1 MCGITGLV
9 SLTDNVS
16 PDDLRNQIEKIND
29 TLVHRGPDSGNVWVD
44 EAGRIALGHRRL
56 SIQDLSLEGQQ
67 PMISKSGR
75 YQIVYN
81 GEIYNFMEIMAELES
96 MGWTFRGH
104 SDTEVLL
111 ASIEEW
117 GLDQAVH
124 RSNGMWSF
132 VIWDKKERKLILSR
146 DRIGKKP
153 LYFGTAKGYF
163 VFASELKAIRSI
175 DGYRPTVDRDSLALL
190 MRYDYIP
197 SPYSIY
203 KNIYKLPAAS
213 ILKIDVDKIRQGMSY
228 GELTKEI
235 KTYWSLS
242 DVCRKA
248 EKNKY
253 QKSENELLDELDLL
267 LRDAVKIRSI
277 SDVPLGVFLSGGID
291 SSLVTAAMQQTIQG
305 DAKTF
310 SIGVKNKEYNEAI
323 FAKEV
328 AKHLGT
334 EHTEHYVSPE
344 ESLSVIKLLPTLY
357 DEPFADSS
365 QIPMHLV
372 SKMAKQYV
380 TVCLTGDGGDES
392 FGGYYRYYS
401 GKKIWDKIGLM
412 PNILKKIV
420 GKITGSIS
428 PAVWGSLFRVIEKI
442 TPRKFHIND
451 PEYKIQALSEVLMV
465 NNREEF
471 YRWTCSHWKNPESL
485 VLGSREP
492 LTVFSDPSRQAGLL
506 DFSEEMMFID
516 QASYLPDDL
525 LVKADRATMGSS
537 LEARSPLLDHRI
549 IEFAWSLPMSYRIQ
563 NDDGKRLLKKLLYRY
578 MPRKLVDR
586 PKMGFSI
593 PVEAWLR
600 GPLKEWA
607 ESLIDKERLKKEGFF
622 DPELVHKKWQE
633 HQSGKKD
640 WKYSLWNVLMF
651 QAWYESNF

>member
-1 MCGITGLV
+1 MCGITGLIA
-9 SLTDNVS
+9 LTDQTS
-16 PDDLRNQIEKIND
+16 PDALRNQIEKITD

-44 EAGRIALGHRRL
+44 ETGRVALGHRRL
-56 SIQDLSLEGQQ
+56 SIQDLSVEGQQ
-67 PMISKSGR
+67 PMLSKSGR

-81 GEIYNFMEIMAELES
+81 GEIYNFMDIMGELES
-96 MGWTFRGH
+96 LGWTFRGH

-117 GLDQAVH
+117 GLEKAVH

-153 LYFGTAKGYF
+153 LYFGTAAGYF
-163 VFASELKAIRSI
+163 VFASELKAIQI
-175 DGYRPTVDRDSLALL
+175 IEGYSPTVDPDSLALL

-213 ILKIDVDKIRQGMSY
+213 ILEIDANSIRPGMSY
-228 GELTKEI
+228 GDITKGI
-235 KTYWSLS
+235 KTYWSLK
-242 DVCRKA
+242 DVCRDA
-248 EKNKY
+248 EKNKN
-253 QKSENELLDELDLL
+253 QKNENELLDELDHLL
-267 LRDAVKIRSI
+267 KDAVKIRSI

-291 SSLVTAAMQQTIQG
+291 SSLVTAAMQQTNQG
-305 DAKTF
+305 DVKTF
-310 SIGVKNKEYNEAI
+310 SIGVKDKNYNEAI

-328 AKHLGT
+328 ARHLGT

-344 ESLSVIKLLPTLY
+344 ESLGVIKLLPTLY

-372 SKMAKQYV
+372 SKMARQHV

-401 GKKIWDKIGLM
+401 GKKIWDKIGLL
-412 PNILKKIV
+412 PNSLKKIT
-420 GKITGSIS
+420 GKGLGSIS
-428 PAVWGSLFRVIEKI
+428 PGAWESIFRSVEKM
-442 TPRKFHIND
+442 TPRKLHINN
-451 PEYKIQALSEVLMV
+451 PEYKIQALSEVLMA
-465 NNREEF
+465 NSREEF
-471 YRWTCSHWKNPESL
+471 YKWTCSHWKNPESL

-492 LTVFSDPSRQAGLL
+492 LTAFSDPSRQAGLSN
-506 DFSEEMMFID
+506 FSEEMMFID
-516 QASYLPDDL
+516 QVSYLPDDL

-537 LEARSPLLDHRI
+537 LEARSPLLDYRI
-549 IEFAWSLPMSYRIQ
+549 IEFAWGLPISSRIQ
-563 NDDGKRLLKKLLYRY
+563 NEDGKRLLKKLLYRY

-593 PVEAWLR
+593 PVETWLR
-600 GPLKEWA
+600 GPLKGWA
-607 ESLIDKERLKKEGFF
+607 ESLIDKDRLKDEGFF
-622 DPELVHKKWQE
+622 NSELVHKKWQE
-633 HQSGKKD
+633 HQQGKKD